1 VTTAQ
6 LRRGEPERVLD
17 AVQASPPEAADYM
30 VLGKD
35 KKSKTL
41 RKQFVAFWTAL
52 VGRFAS
58 NPAETVLATVS
69 EWLVPMTS
77 ATVRSLRHT
86 ATVAV
91 LALQTG
97 LAHACAVLR
106 RDLAVTAQKRGVGK
120 GAAAAA
126 APATEQEV
134 EAAEAH
140 LEKTWQHLLQTYD
153 TKDAA
158 DAYTGHA
165 LTGFFHMRAGPFCWV
180 VSVVVHRSLDV
191 AAVVRHDCIQAL
203 GEWLDA
209 YDKWIQDDKTCY
221 LGWALSDKDAAIRA
235 TVLKAVERLL
245 ATPDRLARMHEFV
258 LRFRQ
263 RILDMLND
271 VDADVRASALVLVQT
286 FAKYAESWACHQC
299 GDLASTLTHSSP
311 T

>member
-1 VTTAQ
+1 
-6 LRRGEPERVLD
+6 
-17 AVQASPPEAADYM
+17 M
-30 VLGKD
+30 
-35 KKSKTL
+35 
-41 RKQFVAFWTAL
+41 
-52 VGRFAS
+52 
-58 NPAETVLATVS
+58 
-69 EWLVPMTS
+69 
-77 ATVRSLRHT
+77 
-86 ATVAV
+86 
-91 LALQTG
+91 
-97 LAHACAVLR
+97 
-106 RDLAVTAQKRGVGK
+106 
-120 GAAAAA
+120 
-126 APATEQEV
+126 
-134 EAAEAH
+134 
-140 LEKTWQHLLQTYD
+140 
-153 TKDAA
+153 
-158 DAYTGHA
+158 
-165 LTGFFHMRAGPFCWV
+165 
-180 VSVVVHRSLDV
+180 VVHRSLDV

-271 VDADVRASALVLVQT
+271 VDADVRASALVLMQT